1 MTIIEAI
8 HRITTIKPNGYD
20 QSQKIKWLNTL
31 DGIIKKEIIDTH
43 EGGENIVFNGYTD
56 ETNLLTELLV
66 AAPYDDI
73 YIRYLEMQIDYAN
86 GEYGKYNNSKV
97 MYNMAYSAFAKY
109 YQREHMP
116 LNHGKRFI
124 F

>member
-8 HRITTIKPNGYD
+8 HGINKVKPNVYD
-20 QSQKIKWLNTL
+20 QSQIIKWLSTL

-43 EGGENIVFNGYTD
+43 EGGEKVIFNGYTD

-66 AAPYDDI
+66 QSPYDDI

-97 MYNMAYSAFAKY
+97 MYNTVYSAFAKY
-109 YQREHMP
+109 YNSEHMP
-116 LNHGKRFI
+116 LNSGKRFI